1 MVTFKESFT
10 TGHLRYNS
18 KMILGAYSNL
28 VCKLMYDNTKGQGNK
43 DYYYIYIL
51 STTKNPFLFTFK
63 TI

>member
-28 VCKLMYDNTKGQGNK
+28 VCKLMYDNTKGGGNK
-43 DYYYIYIL
+43 DYYYIYLL
-51 STTKNPFLFTFK
+51 STTTNPFLFTFK